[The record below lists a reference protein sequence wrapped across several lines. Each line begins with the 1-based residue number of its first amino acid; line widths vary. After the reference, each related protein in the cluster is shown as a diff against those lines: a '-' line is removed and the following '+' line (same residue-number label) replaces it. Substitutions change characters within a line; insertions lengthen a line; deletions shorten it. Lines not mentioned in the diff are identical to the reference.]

1 MAKFCTKCGKPLKDG
16 KPCDCSVK
24 EEKVVKETAENTNE
38 LISNVSDIYKNTLKK
53 PYETMEKYKEK
64 NTKLSLILI
73 LINAIVFGISGYFL
87 ITNTYTG
94 IIKDL
99 ATKFQSMVSILQI
112 DVSSMT
118 ASLQLPFFKVFILFA
133 IIIILN
139 YVFLALMSKLFVGK
153 IFKGKGT
160 FSDYLSVIALA
171 TPLSTFLMLASIVCS
186 FVFYKLALIFSII
199 SVLAFIVMLVTGYV
213 DLLNAKEQKL
223 GYSVCLSLI
232 TTFILD
238 IIALIIIGVIVGMSL
253 YNEYSTTSTT
263 VPSSNS
269 SYTIG
274 A

>member
-1 MAKFCTKCGKPLKDG
+1 MAKFCTKCGKPLQDG
-16 KPCDCSVK
+16 KTCDCSLK
-24 EEKVVKETAENTNE
+24 EEKVVEEKNENTNE
-38 LISNVSDIYKNTLKK
+38 LVDSVSDIYKNTLKK
-53 PYETMEKYKEK
+53 PYETMEKHKEK

-87 ITNTYTG
+87 ITNTYSG

-99 ATKFQSMVSILQI
+99 ATKFQSMVSILQL
-112 DVSSMT
+112 DVSAMT
-118 ASLQLPFFKVFILFA
+118 ASLQLPFFRVFILFA

-171 TPLSTFLMLASIVCS
+171 TPLSTFLMLASIICS

-213 DLLNAKEQKL
+213 DLLKAKEEKL

-232 TTFILD
+232 TTFVLD

-253 YNEYSTTSTT
+253 YSEYSTTSTT
-263 VPSSNS
+263 VPRSNS
-269 SYTIG
+269 NYTIG